1 MTVYACGDNSFVE
14 KGKLMIIGEGCQW
27 LDQRPW
33 EEVGVCVPK
42 GWLRQCMNSLGI
54 VQEGRQRQDT
64 DAVKCVAV
72 MLVVCGSSLMSSFIG
87 KNSQLKQVGEG
98 GDQRC

>member
-1 MTVYACGDNSFVE
+1 MYACGDNSFVE

-42 GWLRQCMNSLGI
+42 
-54 VQEGRQRQDT
+54 
-64 DAVKCVAV
+64 
-72 MLVVCGSSLMSSFIG
+72 
-87 KNSQLKQVGEG
+87 VGL
-98 GDQRC
+98 DSV